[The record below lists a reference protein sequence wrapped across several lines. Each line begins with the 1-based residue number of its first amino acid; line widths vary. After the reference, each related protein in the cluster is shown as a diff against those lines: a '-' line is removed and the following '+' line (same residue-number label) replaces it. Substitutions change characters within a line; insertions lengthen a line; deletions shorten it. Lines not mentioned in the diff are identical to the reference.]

1 MAYSAN
7 ISLNKGQII
16 LVRHGETEWNAR
28 EIFRGRAD
36 VGLNETG
43 TRQAERLA
51 QYLSRLRLTAV
62 YASPLSRAR
71 KTAELICRHHNLT
84 VAVTNG
90 LMDFD
95 YGRWQGLSHQEV
107 RDRYPELYA
116 EWLKHPQ
123 RVTMPDGEGLGDV
136 RKRAL
141 RVVKRIVTSHEGT
154 VALVSHRVVNKVLTC
169 ALLGLDNSHFW
180 NVRQDTAAI
189 TTFTHEDG
197 RFVLTEHNNTSFL
210 ESLQR
215 APAADF

>member
-1 MAYSAN
+1 ME
-7 ISLNKGQII
+7 II
-16 LVRHGETEWNAR
+16 LVRHGETEWNTR

-43 TRQAERLA
+43 TRQAELLA
-51 QYLSRLRLTAV
+51 RYLSRLKLTAV

-71 KTAELICRHHNLT
+71 KTAELICHHHKLT
-84 VAVTNG
+84 VAVTSG
-90 LMDFD
+90 LTDLD

-107 RDRYPELYA
+107 KDRYPELYA
-116 EWLKHPQ
+116 EWLKQPQ

-141 RVVKRIVTSHEGT
+141 RVVKRAVARHEGT

-169 ALLGLDNSHFW
+169 ALLGLDNAHFW
-180 NVRQDTAAI
+180 NVRQDPAGI

-197 RFVLTEHNNTSFL
+197 RFILTEHNNTSFL
-210 ESLQR
+210 QSLQR